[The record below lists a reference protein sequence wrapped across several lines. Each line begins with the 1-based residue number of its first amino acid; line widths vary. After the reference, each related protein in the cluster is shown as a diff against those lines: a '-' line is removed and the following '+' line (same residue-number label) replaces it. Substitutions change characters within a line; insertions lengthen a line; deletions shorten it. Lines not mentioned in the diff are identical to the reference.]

1 MNTIKIYTIGF
12 TQTSAEEFFGKLI
25 KSGVKKIVDARLN
38 NSSQL
43 AGFAKKDDLRYFLKA
58 LGNIDYIHMPILAPS
73 EEILTDYKKNKGD
86 WPTYEIKFLA
96 LMAERRIENIIS
108 PAELDQACLL
118 CSEHIPEHCHRRLV
132 AEYLKNKWGNVDI
145 EHLI

>member
-12 TQTSAEEFFGKLI
+12 TRTSAEMFFGKLI
-25 KSGVKKIVDARLN
+25 KTGVKKIIDARLN

-43 AGFAKKDDLRYFLKA
+43 AGFAKKDDLRYFLKT

-86 WPTYEIKFLA
+86 WPTYEIKFRA
-96 LMAERRIENIIS
+96 LMAERRIENVMS
-108 PAELDQACLL
+108 PTELDQTCLL

-132 AEYLKNKWGNVDI
+132 AEYLKNKWGNVGI

>member
-1 MNTIKIYTIGF
+1 MIK
-12 TQTSAEEFFGKLI
+12 A
-25 KSGVKKIVDARLN
+25 GVKKVVDARLN

-43 AGFAKKDDLRYFLKA
+43 AGFAKKDDLRYFLKT
-58 LGNIDYIHMPILAPS
+58 LGNIGYIHMPILAPS
-73 EEILTDYKKNKGD
+73 EEILTDYKKNKSD

-96 LMAERRIENIIS
+96 LMAERRIENVIS
-108 PAELDQACLL
+108 PIELDQACLL

-132 AEYLKNKWGNVDI
+132 AEYLKNKWDNVDI

>member
-12 TQTSAEEFFGKLI
+12 TQTSAETFFGKLI
-25 KSGVKKIVDARLN
+25 KAGVKKIVDARLN

-43 AGFAKKDDLRYFLKA
+43 AGFAKKDDLRYFLKTI
-58 LGNIDYIHMPILAPS
+58 GNIDYIHMPILAPS

-86 WPTYEIKFLA
+86 WSTYEVKFLA
-96 LMAERRIENIIS
+96 LMAERRIENVIS
-108 PAELDQACLL
+108 HTELDQACLL

-132 AEYLKNKWGNVDI
+132 AEYLKRKWENVDI
-145 EHLI
+145 IHLI

>member
-1 MNTIKIYTIGF
+1 MRPIKIYTIGF
-12 TQTSAEEFFGKLI
+12 TQTSAEQFFSTLI
-25 KSGVKKIVDARLN
+25 KAGVKKIVDARLN

-43 AGFAKKDDLRYFLKA
+43 AGFAKKEDLRYFLKA

-96 LMAERRIENIIS
+96 LMKERWIEDVIS
-108 PAELDQACLL
+108 PIELDQACLL

-145 EHLI
+145 EHLV

>member
-12 TQTSAEEFFGKLI
+12 TQTSAETFFGKLI

-43 AGFAKKDDLRYFLKA
+43 AGFAKKEDLRYFLKA
-58 LGNIDYIHMPILAPS
+58 LGNINYIHMPILAPS
-73 EEILTDYKKNKGD
+73 EEILIEYKENKGD
-86 WPTYEIKFLA
+86 WSTYETKFLA
-96 LMAERRIENIIS
+96 LMAERRIENVIS
-108 PAELDQACLL
+108 PTELDQACLL

-132 AEYLKNKWGNVDI
+132 VEYLKNKWGNVDI